1 MKTRAATAKR
11 KRERERERES
21 RKKGLVKSMVRA
33 ALKTTRGGAWENLS
47 SFRVAGRVVGGRR
60 RVHKASNVNAERLR
74 RLRATSSGDE
84 ASKVIATLPGD
95 GIGPEIMSVAV
106 KVLETVAEGEGVSL
120 AFEEYPVGGDAID
133 KTGVPLPDETL
144 EACKA
149 SDAVLLAAIGGYK
162 WDNLSSKMR
171 PEGGLLQLRAGLD
184 CFANL
189 RPAILQDELLQGSP
203 LKPEII
209 KGVDIM
215 IVRELVGG
223 IYFGEPRGFETR
235 DGEEAGYNTM
245 VYKKSEVERIARV
258 AFEIAKQRKGD
269 IVSVDKANVLEVSQL
284 WRKTVAEAFEAD
296 GCKDAGL
303 SLSNMYVD
311 NCSMQLCSNPSQFDV
326 ILTGNIFGDILS
338 DQASVITGSLG
349 MLPSASVSS
358 PGKPGIYEPVH
369 GSAPDIAGQDIA
381 NPLGMVLSAAMMCRY
396 GLNEPEMADII
407 EDAVADVLAK
417 GYRTGDLM
425 NSSPP
430 GTELKQ
436 VGCTQMGE
444 LLLESIAEEEIKLS
458 FMPK

>member
-1 MKTRAATAKR
+1 MADRAAYELFGKQNLIFPIKPEEPARAHCPRAKMNTTTTTTTTKTTAAAAR
-11 KRERERERES
+11 GAGRRCPPRRT
-21 RKKGLVKSMVRA
+21 GLPSSLRA
-33 ALKTTRGGAWENLS
+33 AARA
-47 SFRVAGRVVGGRR
+47 
-60 RVHKASNVNAERLR
+60 
-74 RLRATSSGDE
+74 RATSGE
-84 ASKVIATLPGD
+84 GGTKNIATLPGD
-95 GIGPEIMSVAV
+95 GIGPEIMNVAV
-106 KVLETVAEGEGVSL
+106 KVLETVAEGEGVDL
-120 AFEEYPVGGDAID
+120 RFGEHAIGGDAID

-144 EACKA
+144 RACKA
-149 SDAVLLAAIGGYK
+149 SDSVLLAAIGGYK
-162 WDNLSSKMR
+162 WDNLSSKQR

-189 RPAILQDELLQGSP
+189 RPAILQNELLEGSP

-223 IYFGEPRGFETR
+223 IYFGEPRGFEDR
-235 DGEEAGYNTM
+235 DGERAGYNTM

-258 AFEIAKQRKGD
+258 AFEIAKQRKGR

-284 WRKTVAEAFEAD
+284 WRQTVADAFEAD
-296 GCKDAGL
+296 GCEKDGL
-303 SLSNMYVD
+303 SLANMYVD
-311 NCSMQLCSNPSQFDV
+311 NCAMQLCSNPSQFDV

-358 PGKPGIYEPVH
+358 PGQPGIYEPVH

-425 NSSPP
+425 NASPD
-430 GTELKQ
+430 GAELTQ
-436 VGCTQMGE
+436 VGCTQMGD

>member
-1 MKTRAATAKR
+1 MA
-11 KRERERERES
+11 S
-21 RKKGLVKSMVRA
+21 PVV
-33 ALKTTRGGAWENLS
+33 GG
-47 SFRVAGRVVGGRR
+47 RVAGRAQATPRGMSSHGTF
-60 RVHKASNVNAERLR
+60 AFGLR
-74 RLRATSSGDE
+74 RYHHARAGVLAR
-84 ASKVIATLPGD
+84 ASQGGTRTIATLPGD
-95 GIGPEIMSVAV
+95 GIGPEIMDVAV
-106 KVLETVAEGEGVSL
+106 KVLETVAEAEGVDL
-120 AFEEYPVGGDAID
+120 RFEEHAIGGDAID
-133 KTGVPLPDETL
+133 KTGCPLPDETL
-144 EACKA
+144 AACKE

-162 WDNLSSKMR
+162 WDNLSSKDR

-189 RPAILQDELLQGSP
+189 RPATLQDELLEGSP
-203 LKPEII
+203 LKPDII

-223 IYFGEPRGFETR
+223 IYFGQPRGFM
-235 DGEEAGYNTM
+235 DEEGDRAGYNTM

-258 AFEIAKQRKGD
+258 AFEIAKQRKGR

-284 WRKTVAEAFEAD
+284 WRQTVADAFEED
-296 GCKDAGL
+296 GCSSDGL
-303 SLSNMYVD
+303 ELANMYVD
-311 NCSMQLCSNPSQFDV
+311 NCAMQLCSNPSQFDV

-407 EDAVADVLAK
+407 EDAVKDVLAK

-425 NSSPP
+425 GSSPP
-430 GTELKQ
+430 GAELIQ

-444 LLLESIAEEEIKLS
+444 LLLQSIAEEEIKLS